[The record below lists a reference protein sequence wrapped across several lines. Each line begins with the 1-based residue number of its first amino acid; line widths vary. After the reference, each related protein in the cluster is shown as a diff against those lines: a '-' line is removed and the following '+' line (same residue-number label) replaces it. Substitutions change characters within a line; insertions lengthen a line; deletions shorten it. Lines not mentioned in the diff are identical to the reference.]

1 MMDDGTIQRILKFFS
16 TGIIMDTIDTC
27 FCVLLLIATTNVD
40 RGNSEFHLLITRMLG
55 FEPRRQLPSDDV
67 EKVWKGPNR
76 AIAYSQDTDEER
88 QYAGKG

>member
-1 MMDDGTIQRILKFFS
+1 VFLCFA
-16 TGIIMDTIDTC
+16 IDC
-27 FCVLLLIATTNVD
+27 DNNVD